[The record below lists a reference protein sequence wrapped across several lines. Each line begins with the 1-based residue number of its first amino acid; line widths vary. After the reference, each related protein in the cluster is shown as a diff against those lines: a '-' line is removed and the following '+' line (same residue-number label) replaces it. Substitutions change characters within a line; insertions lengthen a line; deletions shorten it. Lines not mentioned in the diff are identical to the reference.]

1 MREYR
6 DKPKNFIAPT
16 EAELKAR
23 GKRNVALG
31 IGLAAFMVFVF
42 VTMISRGQIPS

>member
-1 MREYR
+1 MHEYR
-6 DKPKNFIAPT
+6 GKPKNFVEPT

-23 GKRNVALG
+23 SRRNVALA

-42 VTMISRGQIPS
+42 VTMVSRGSAA